1 LCQEIIPSSGGC
13 EWGSRY
19 VDIYFEEFLKDFL
32 GSDLFK
38 LYLQNALARL
48 DILRDFEILKRKFKG
63 AKDERSMVKFSY
75 LGETLSAKKLQELVK
90 THN

>member
-1 LCQEIIPSSGGC
+1 
-13 EWGSRY
+13 
-19 VDIYFEEFLKDFL
+19 
-32 GSDLFK
+32 
-38 LYLQNALARL
+38 LARL

-90 THN
+90 NHN